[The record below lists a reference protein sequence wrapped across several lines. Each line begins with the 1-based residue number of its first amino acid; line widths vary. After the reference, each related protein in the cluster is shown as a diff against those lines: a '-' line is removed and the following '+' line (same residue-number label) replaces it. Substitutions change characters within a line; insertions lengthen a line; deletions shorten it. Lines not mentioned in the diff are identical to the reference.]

1 MNNSEISTL
10 CNCYSSFFRC
20 RDDISNFKV
29 RVKVKRVI
37 LASSST
43 AGTEDDDEDEES
55 ISPTNSVSTSAQW
68 IGSVTF
74 GWQEKIFSPAEEVH
88 YRKAKEEDFHGNVL
102 KKKFYKDVQEAKK
115 RSKTLG
121 QKIFTCLDGELYE
134 NDEVG
139 LFLKNDDDAQCGKN

>member
-1 MNNSEISTL
+1 MSDRKIQKFPL
-10 CNCYSSFFRC
+10 CGTYCLFFRC

-68 IGSVTF
+68 LGSVTF

-88 YRKAKEEDFHGNVL
+88 YRKAREEDFHGNVL
-102 KKKFYKDVQEAKK
+102 KKKFYKDPTERNRK
-115 RSKTLG
+115 
-121 QKIFTCLDGELYE
+121 
-134 NDEVG
+134 
-139 LFLKNDDDAQCGKN
+139 

>member
-1 MNNSEISTL
+1 M
-10 CNCYSSFFRC
+10 
-20 RDDISNFKV
+20 
-29 RVKVKRVI
+29 KRVI

-43 AGTEDDDEDEES
+43 AGTEDDDDEDEES

-134 NDEVG
+134 NDEVSH
-139 LFLKNDDDAQCGKN
+139 FFKKIVDAQ